1 VDAAG
6 DVREYCI
13 DIVLT
18 SFYSYDMKFVWDPEK
33 DLINRKKHGIA
44 FNEAIEVFN
53 DPLHLSSID
62 HRFGYFEERWATVG
76 KVSGVG
82 IIVVVNLF
90 FNEEGEEVIRVISAR
105 EATPNERRQY
115 EDVRG

>member
-1 VDAAG
+1 
-6 DVREYCI
+6 
-13 DIVLT
+13 
-18 SFYSYDMKFVWDPEK
+18 MKFEWDPEK
-33 DLINRKKHGIA
+33 DLINQKKHGIA
-44 FNEAIEVFN
+44 LNVAIEVFN

-62 HRFGYFEERWATVG
+62 HRFGYFEERWVTVG
-76 KVSGVG
+76 KANGVG
-82 IIVVVNLF
+82 ILVVVNLF